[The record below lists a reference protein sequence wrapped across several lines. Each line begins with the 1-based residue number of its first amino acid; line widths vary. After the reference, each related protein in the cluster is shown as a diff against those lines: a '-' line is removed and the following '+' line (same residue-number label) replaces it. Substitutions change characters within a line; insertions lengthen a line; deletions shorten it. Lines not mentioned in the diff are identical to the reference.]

1 MSWKKHFTEYQ
12 TKLGQ
17 QSVLGST
24 GSYGGSST
32 QSKYNTWLPEVY
44 AGQPNRI
51 ERYYQYDQMDLDTEI
66 NASLDTIA
74 EFSTQIDTKTGVPFK
89 IFYKD
94 KPTDTETEILNQAIK
109 QWSSVNNWDQRCFK
123 LFRNV
128 IKYGDQV
135 LVRDPETYKLL
146 WVDQSKIEKI
156 VVNEGKGK
164 KPEAYFIRD
173 LDLNLQ
179 NLNLTTMSQY
189 KMAAPVAFEG
199 GSMPFATDS
208 KYQGVTTSISTSTGG
223 RFMTE
228 TMTTPVDA
236 SHIAHIS
243 LSEGMDR
250 FWPFGTSVLE
260 SIFKVYKQK
269 ELLED
274 AIIIYRVQRAPE
286 RRVFYIDVGNMPT
299 NRAMAFIERV
309 KNEIHQKRIP
319 NKTGGGSNVMDAAY
333 NPLSMIEDYFFA
345 QTAEGRGSK
354 VETLPGGQ
362 NLGEIDDLKY
372 FNNKLMKG
380 LRIPSSYLPSTPEDP
395 GSAFTDGRVGT
406 AYIQEFRFTKYCKR
420 LQDMVM
426 PTLDKEFKMFLK
438 HRGIEIDS
446 GSFEIQ
452 FNEPQNF
459 GKYRQ
464 IEIDNQQ
471 TSIFTQLQAVPFF
484 SKRFLMKRYLGLE
497 EDEIYNN
504 EKQWA
509 EENANMVG
517 PAPQGED
524 VPGGAGLSDVGAA
537 PMPMGSPDPEA
548 GSEEAEAGGEVPPIS
563 GAETPAPETTETP

>member
-1 MSWKKHFTEYQ
+1 MSWKKHFTTYE

-17 QSVLGST
+17 QSPVGS
-24 GSYGGSST
+24 SYGQTSN
-32 QSKYNTWLPEVY
+32 SKYSSWLPEVY

-66 NASLDTIA
+66 NAALDTIA
-74 EFSTQIDTKTGVPFK
+74 EFSTQNDPKTGVPFK

-109 QWSSVNNWDQRCFK
+109 QWANINDWDKRCFK

-146 WVDQSKIEKI
+146 WVDHAKIEKI

-189 KMAAPVAFEG
+189 QYTAPTAYQSG
-199 GSMPFATDS
+199 NMPFSGDA
-208 KYQGVTTSISTSTGG
+208 KYKGITTATTSSQAG
-223 RFMTE
+223 RFNME
-228 TMTTPVDA
+228 VMTTPVDA

-260 SIFKVYKQK
+260 AIFKVYKQK

-286 RRVFYIDVGNMPT
+286 RRVFYIDVGNMPS
-299 NRAMAFIERV
+299 NKAMAFIERV

-319 NKTGGGSNVMDAAY
+319 NKTGGGQNIMDAAY
-333 NPLSMIEDYFFA
+333 NPLSQIEDYFFA

-380 LRIPSSYLPSTPEDP
+380 LRIPSSYLPSTPDDP

-406 AYIQEFRFTKYCKR
+406 AYIQEFRFTKFCQR
-420 LQDMVM
+420 LQSMVM
-426 PTLDKEFKMFLK
+426 PALDKEFKMFLK

-446 GSFEIQ
+446 GGFEIQ

-464 IEIDNQQ
+464 VEIDNQMV
-471 TSIFTQLQAVPFF
+471 SIFTQVQQIPYI
-484 SKRFLMKRYLGLE
+484 SKRFAMSRYLGLDE
-497 EDEIYNN
+497 GEIYKN
-504 EKQWA
+504 EKLWA
-509 EENANMVG
+509 EENANATQP
-517 PAPQGED
+517 PAQGDD
-524 VPGGAGLSDVGAA
+524 VSGGGLGGLSDVGAA
-537 PMPMGSPDPEA
+537 PMPPTD
-548 GSEEAEAGGEVPPIS
+548 AEAPEDAPAGDAADA
-563 GAETPAPETTETP
+563 GADSPLTPDTDTPAT